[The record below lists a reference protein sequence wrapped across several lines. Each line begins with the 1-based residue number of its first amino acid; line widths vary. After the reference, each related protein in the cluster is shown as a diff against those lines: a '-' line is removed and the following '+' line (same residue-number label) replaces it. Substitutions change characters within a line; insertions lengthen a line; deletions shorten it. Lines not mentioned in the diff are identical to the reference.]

1 MKLPQLAV
9 PVIGA
14 LLLVCAR
21 AGAHEDELLR
31 TGPTDRLGEVTFPIS
46 CSRPAQEQFNQAVA
60 MLHSFFYTEAL
71 KAFVK
76 VTELDPTCAMGSW
89 GVAMSTWYPLWYP
102 PTKESLTQGLAA
114 VDKARVIQSSTQRE
128 QMYIAAIGA
137 FYRDFET
144 VDHKSRALAY
154 EKAMQQLYRLYPE
167 DSEAGAFYAL
177 ALQATANPNDKTYA
191 NQLASAAILERLFA
205 EQPNHPG
212 VAHYL
217 IHAYDYPELAPRA
230 LTAARRYG
238 RIAPAMPHALHMPS
252 HTFIALGLWQESI
265 QSNLA
270 AKAAAQKAGWIQE
283 QLHSMDYLVYAY
295 LQGAQL
301 QRASGVLEEFKA
313 ATVSDKTHTLA
324 TDYSL
329 AAAPARFAVEQRR
342 WSDAA
347 ALEPRPSRF
356 PVTQATTYFARA
368 LGAAHTGAIADGTKD
383 MQQIATLRDGLLQAK
398 QEYWAKQLDGQR
410 VTAEA
415 WLAWAQGN
423 GEAALALMRTAA
435 DLEDSTYKH
444 PIAPAQLLPA
454 RELLGDMLLALG
466 KPDQALIEYEAS
478 IRVAPNRFNGL
489 YGAAQAAELAGNRK
503 KAATYYA
510 QLLAVCEQA
519 DTERPE
525 AQHARLYLAGN

>member
-1 MKLPQLAV
+1 MKTPQLTV
-9 PVIGA
+9 CFVLV
-14 LLLVCAR
+14 LLLSCNHVD
-21 AGAHEDELLR
+21 AHEDEPLR
-31 TGPTDRLGEVTFPIS
+31 SGPTDRLGEVNFPIS
-46 CSRPAQEQFNQAVA
+46 CSRPAQQQFNQAVA
-60 MLHSFFYTEAL
+60 MLHSFFYTEAG
-71 KAFVK
+71 KSFVK
-76 VTELDPTCAMGSW
+76 VTELDPACAMGYW
-89 GVAMSTWYPLWYP
+89 GIAMSSWYPLWYP
-102 PTKESLTQGLAA
+102 PTKESLTQGSTA
-114 VDKARVIQSSTQRE
+114 VDKARGIQSSTQRE

-137 FYRDFET
+137 FYRDFES
-144 VDHKSRALAY
+144 VDHKSRAMAY
-154 EKAMQQLYRLYPE
+154 EKAMQQLYQRYPE

-191 NQLASAAILERLFA
+191 NQLASAAILEPLFA

-265 QSNLA
+265 QSNLG
-270 AKAAAQKAGWIQE
+270 AKAAAEMAGWIQE
-283 QLHSMDYLVYAY
+283 ELHSMDYLVYAY

-301 QRASGVLEEFKA
+301 QRAGSVLGEFKA
-313 ATVSDKTHTLA
+313 ATVNDKAHTLA

-356 PVTQATTYFARA
+356 AVTQATTYFARA
-368 LGAAHTGAIADGTKD
+368 LGAAHTGAIEDGTKD
-383 MQQIATLRDGLLQAK
+383 MQQIATLRDALLQAK
-398 QEYWAKQLDGQR
+398 QEYWAKQLDVQR
-410 VTAEA
+410 MTADA
-415 WLAWAQGN
+415 WLTWAQGN
-423 GEAALALMRTAA
+423 GEAALALMRAAA

-454 RELLGDMLLALG
+454 RELLGDMLLAVG
-466 KPDQALIEYEAS
+466 KPDQALVEYETS
-478 IRVAPNRFNGL
+478 LRVAPNRFNGL
-489 YGAAQAAELAGNRK
+489 YGAARAAELAGNRE
-503 KAATYYA
+503 KATAYYA
-510 QLLAVCEQA
+510 QLLTICQQA
-519 DTERPE
+519 DTQRAEVE
-525 AQHARLYLAGN
+525 HARLYLAGS